1 MMKNQYQEL
10 RARQQA
16 ELNAFPL
23 IFAFSDKQFEEGM
36 HKFGLTIKDTCQM
49 CSIGAGGYCRKSDAP
64 KLNEMFR
71 RHRKELWDAIKG
83 DATGQGFIQDMF
95 LCELNNHEYSY
106 TGEVDEALDALGITP
121 RHLTDMPQ
129 LRHGLELACTEVM
142 RHDCFG

>member
-1 MMKNQYQEL
+1 MKNQYQDL
-10 RARQQA
+10 RERQQA

-36 HKFGLTIKDTCQM
+36 HQLGLTIRDTCQM
-49 CSIGAGGYCRKSDAP
+49 CSIGAGGYCRKSDVP

-83 DATGQGFIQDMF
+83 DTIGQGFIRDMF

-121 RHLTDMPQ
+121 QHLADMPQ
-129 LRHGLELACTEVM
+129 LRNGLKLACTEIM
-142 RHDCFG
+142 RYDCFG